1 MQSISFTNLS
11 FFETTNLVEFVVTWQ
26 PPVFPNGVLEL
37 FQLRV
42 GLEEIEPSDDV
53 ILNSHAFRRNNI
65 QVSFHCLYYI
75 CLFDTCLKLL
85 VKT

>member
-65 QVSFHCLYYI
+65 QVSFSLY
-75 CLFDTCLKLL
+75 LL
-85 VKT
+85 YLPV